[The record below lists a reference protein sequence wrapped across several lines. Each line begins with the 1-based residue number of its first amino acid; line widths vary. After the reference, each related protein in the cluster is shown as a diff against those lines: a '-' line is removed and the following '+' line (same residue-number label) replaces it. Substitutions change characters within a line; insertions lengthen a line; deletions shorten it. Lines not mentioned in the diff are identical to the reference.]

1 MGDYLTVDSNSP
13 RVSASCQRVSAFESG
28 PGWQA
33 PSPVCGCGQ
42 HFLCP
47 AQGGHGPPRC
57 RCIPRPAGLWGACPP
72 SRSLRH
78 WTPEVLKGQAHQP
91 HPCTGNRLVSPGLR
105 ATGNL
110 GAELEHSRGEQ
121 VPPPTSPRRETW
133 PVTWACTGSS
143 HGRGGVVGRGSGLPG
158 STPGPS
164 PALGM
169 LAVGTAC
176 AACPTHRA
184 DLCRAATPPS
194 PAPAFPRHAPP
205 GPSRVFSRS
214 CTRSQEHQLHPG
226 EFAWRAGHQH
236 VRGGSQRVLQESRP
250 RSGGLRCG
258 PDSRHVPAGGDSQ
271 QRARRP
277 FHPSS
282 RLPAWTALP
291 PRVPAAAAGPRAGP
305 APLPSGH
312 GQARW
317 LLRNKP
323 AGPMPALVLHPSA
336 HGAGG
341 WSGSWAVGGAPG
353 RQPGAGW
360 ATRPAASAG
369 RAWVPQS
376 RPLAPVVRGQHT
388 GARGGFP
395 RHVCGRVHATAA
407 VLWPLVLA
415 TSRRQDRGSQP
426 VPRDEDWGG
435 SEWVTGERPA
445 AAGQARTATRGSRGA
460 SSLWPRR
467 APSPQRAARTRSSRL
482 DPPPAGRRRGW
493 PLPREQV
500 RVPSQ
505 PRRDPAGSRRPWPRR
520 LPGSRPAPP
529 PHVAGTV
536 VGPSVASGAAP
547 QLTSLGPPPGAASAA
562 RCCCED
568 PETQR
573 PTAAAVWSPAGGG
586 RLCSSL
592 LGTRVAALAGLATAQ
607 ASPQGAFLPGGPRRH
622 AHLQARACHRGCPTH
637 RRPDLTRTAPRRDGA
652 GPPGSVWARGREAS
666 PAPGSQQHAGC
677 RHGARG
683 FPLRLRARGG
693 ARPQLRCVLT
703 PPAALPAQERFRGS
717 AEPQVQRGG
726 RLHPSP
732 WVGPGGGHRIGCWP
746 RAEARPGRRRAS
758 AGPASGSLFNL
769 NVSWKAARWARVP
782 GCAHRARDALGP
794 DSQRWPRSG
803 GPLALAD
810 RLDAAASR
818 QARGVAG
825 SLESGRWLCSA
836 TSRLPGG
843 PSAAG
848 HLPASQ
854 RGPRRQEGEGAS
866 VGPAR
871 CPGGSAFR
879 APREETQRM
888 CRSGSRWHGTFQ
900 TLKCFNRR
908 HPEPCPAVPSAATL
922 TRPGHGPSWCW
933 RGPGQRSSHPKHGAI
948 H

>member
-1 MGDYLTVDSNSP
+1 M
-13 RVSASCQRVSAFESG
+13 
-28 PGWQA
+28 
-33 PSPVCGCGQ
+33 
-42 HFLCP
+42 
-47 AQGGHGPPRC
+47 GHG
-57 RCIPRPAGLWGACPP
+57 
-72 SRSLRH
+72 
-78 WTPEVLKGQAHQP
+78 
-91 HPCTGNRLVSPGLR
+91 
-105 ATGNL
+105 
-110 GAELEHSRGEQ
+110 
-121 VPPPTSPRRETW
+121 RE
-133 PVTWACTGSS
+133 
-143 HGRGGVVGRGSGLPG
+143 
-158 STPGPS
+158 
-164 PALGM
+164 
-169 LAVGTAC
+169 
-176 AACPTHRA
+176 
-184 DLCRAATPPS
+184 
-194 PAPAFPRHAPP
+194 
-205 GPSRVFSRS
+205 
-214 CTRSQEHQLHPG
+214 
-226 EFAWRAGHQH
+226 
-236 VRGGSQRVLQESRP
+236 
-250 RSGGLRCG
+250 
-258 PDSRHVPAGGDSQ
+258 AGG
-271 QRARRP
+271 
-277 FHPSS
+277 
-282 RLPAWTALP
+282 
-291 PRVPAAAAGPRAGP
+291 G
-305 APLPSGH
+305 
-312 GQARW
+312 
-317 LLRNKP
+317 
-323 AGPMPALVLHPSA
+323 
-336 HGAGG
+336 GAG
-341 WSGSWAVGGAPG
+341 SHRHTRLTRCLVPVAEAGA
-353 RQPGAGW
+353 
-360 ATRPAASAG
+360 
-369 RAWVPQS
+369 
-376 RPLAPVVRGQHT
+376 L
-388 GARGGFP
+388 
-395 RHVCGRVHATAA
+395 
-407 VLWPLVLA
+407 
-415 TSRRQDRGSQP
+415 
-426 VPRDEDWGG
+426 
-435 SEWVTGERPA
+435 
-445 AAGQARTATRGSRGA
+445 
-460 SSLWPRR
+460 
-467 APSPQRAARTRSSRL
+467 
-482 DPPPAGRRRGW
+482 PPAGRAHTQLPPGPAPSRTPARW

-500 RVPSQ
+500 RMPSQ

-520 LPGSRPAPP
+520 LPGSRPGRPP
-529 PHVAGTV
+529 TRGWDCGGALGGLGRGASAHL
-536 VGPSVASGAAP
+536 SGASAGGCVSCSVLLRRP
-547 QLTSLGPPPGAASAA
+547 RNAAAHGSCRLVSRWRRATLLVPPGHSCGGA
-562 RCCCED
+562 R
-568 PETQR
+568 R
-573 PTAAAVWSPAGGG
+573 AGYG
-586 RLCSSL
+586 
-592 LGTRVAALAGLATAQ
+592 AGLC
-607 ASPQGAFLPGGPRRH
+607 PGGLPPGGPRRH

-652 GPPGSVWARGREAS
+652 GPPGSVWARGRKAS

-746 RAEARPGRRRAS
+746 RAEARPGRRQAS

>member
-1 MGDYLTVDSNSP
+1 MGPAPGAGGGQPCPSHRCVPGRRPCPPPSP
-13 RVSASCQRVSAFESG
+13 SPEMRTGEGASGSRARGRRRRGRLAPPHAAHAVPRPCGRGRRPPPSGPRTHAAPAWTRPQQDAGAAGRCHASRSACPLSLAVTLQGPEGPGPDASQGAGPPPTRGWDCGGALGGLGRSASAHLSGASAGGCVSCSVLLRRPRNA
-28 PGWQA
+28 A
-33 PSPVCGCGQ
+33 
-42 HFLCP
+42 
-47 AQGGHGPPRC
+47 AHGSC
-57 RCIPRPAGLWGACPP
+57 
-72 SRSLRH
+72 
-78 WTPEVLKGQAHQP
+78 
-91 HPCTGNRLVSPGLR
+91 RLVSR
-105 ATGNL
+105 WRQATL
-110 GAELEHSRGEQ
+110 L
-121 VPPPTSPRRETW
+121 VPPGHSCGGARRAGYGAGLSP
-133 PVTWACTGSS
+133 G
-143 HGRGGVVGRGSGLPG
+143 GLP
-158 STPGPS
+158 
-164 PALGM
+164 
-169 LAVGTAC
+169 
-176 AACPTHRA
+176 
-184 DLCRAATPPS
+184 
-194 PAPAFPRHAPP
+194 
-205 GPSRVFSRS
+205 
-214 CTRSQEHQLHPG
+214 
-226 EFAWRAGHQH
+226 
-236 VRGGSQRVLQESRP
+236 
-250 RSGGLRCG
+250 
-258 PDSRHVPAGGDSQ
+258 
-271 QRARRP
+271 
-277 FHPSS
+277 
-282 RLPAWTALP
+282 
-291 PRVPAAAAGPRAGP
+291 
-305 APLPSGH
+305 
-312 GQARW
+312 
-317 LLRNKP
+317 
-323 AGPMPALVLHPSA
+323 
-336 HGAGG
+336 
-341 WSGSWAVGGAPG
+341 
-353 RQPGAGW
+353 
-360 ATRPAASAG
+360 
-369 RAWVPQS
+369 
-376 RPLAPVVRGQHT
+376 
-388 GARGGFP
+388 
-395 RHVCGRVHATAA
+395 
-407 VLWPLVLA
+407 
-415 TSRRQDRGSQP
+415 
-426 VPRDEDWGG
+426 
-435 SEWVTGERPA
+435 
-445 AAGQARTATRGSRGA
+445 
-460 SSLWPRR
+460 
-467 APSPQRAARTRSSRL
+467 
-482 DPPPAGRRRGW
+482 
-493 PLPREQV
+493 
-500 RVPSQ
+500 
-505 PRRDPAGSRRPWPRR
+505 
-520 LPGSRPAPP
+520 
-529 PHVAGTV
+529 
-536 VGPSVASGAAP
+536 
-547 QLTSLGPPPGAASAA
+547 
-562 RCCCED
+562 
-568 PETQR
+568 
-573 PTAAAVWSPAGGG
+573 
-586 RLCSSL
+586 
-592 LGTRVAALAGLATAQ
+592 
-607 ASPQGAFLPGGPRRH
+607 PGGPRRH

-652 GPPGSVWARGREAS
+652 GPPGSVWARGRKAS

-717 AEPQVQRGG
+717 GEPQVQRGG

-866 VGPAR
+866 VGPAW

>member
-1 MGDYLTVDSNSP
+1 MGPAPGAGGGQPCPSHRCVPGRRPCPPPSP
-13 RVSASCQRVSAFESG
+13 SPEMRTGEGASGSRARGRRRRGRLAPPHAAHAVPRPCGRGRRPPPSG
-28 PGWQA
+28 PRAHAA
-33 PSPVCGCGQ
+33 PVWTRPQQDAGAAG
-42 HFLCP
+42 
-47 AQGGHGPPRC
+47 RC
-57 RCIPRPAGLWGACPP
+57 HASRSACPLSP
-72 SRSLRH
+72 AVTLQG
-78 WTPEVLKGQAHQP
+78 PEG
-91 HPCTGNRLVSPGLR
+91 PGPD
-105 ATGNL
+105 ASQ
-110 GAELEHSRGEQ
+110 GAAP
-121 VPPPTSPRRETW
+121 PPPT
-133 PVTWACTGSS
+133 
-143 HGRGGVVGRGSGLPG
+143 RGWDCGG
-158 STPGPS
+158 
-164 PALGM
+164 ALG
-169 LAVGTAC
+169 
-176 AACPTHRA
+176 
-184 DLCRAATPPS
+184 
-194 PAPAFPRHAPP
+194 
-205 GPSRVFSRS
+205 
-214 CTRSQEHQLHPG
+214 
-226 EFAWRAGHQH
+226 
-236 VRGGSQRVLQESRP
+236 
-250 RSGGLRCG
+250 GL
-258 PDSRHVPAGGDSQ
+258 
-271 QRARRP
+271 
-277 FHPSS
+277 
-282 RLPAWTALP
+282 
-291 PRVPAAAAGPRAGP
+291 
-305 APLPSGH
+305 
-312 GQARW
+312 
-317 LLRNKP
+317 
-323 AGPMPALVLHPSA
+323 
-336 HGAGG
+336 
-341 WSGSWAVGGAPG
+341 
-353 RQPGAGW
+353 
-360 ATRPAASAG
+360 
-369 RAWVPQS
+369 
-376 RPLAPVVRGQHT
+376 
-388 GARGGFP
+388 
-395 RHVCGRVHATAA
+395 
-407 VLWPLVLA
+407 
-415 TSRRQDRGSQP
+415 
-426 VPRDEDWGG
+426 
-435 SEWVTGERPA
+435 
-445 AAGQARTATRGSRGA
+445 
-460 SSLWPRR
+460 
-467 APSPQRAARTRSSRL
+467 
-482 DPPPAGRRRGW
+482 
-493 PLPREQV
+493 
-500 RVPSQ
+500 
-505 PRRDPAGSRRPWPRR
+505 
-520 LPGSRPAPP
+520 
-529 PHVAGTV
+529 
-536 VGPSVASGAAP
+536 GAAP

-573 PTAAAVWSPAGGG
+573 PTAAAVWSPAGGR

-607 ASPQGAFLPGGPRRH
+607 ASPRGAFLPGGPRRH

-637 RRPDLTRTAPRRDGA
+637 RRPDLMRTAPRRDGA
-652 GPPGSVWARGREAS
+652 GPPGSVWARGREVS

-803 GPLALAD
+803 GPLAD
-810 RLDAAASR
+810 RLDA
-818 QARGVAG
+818 AG